1 MQTLS
6 NTLHINILH
15 IHYSLLHEISF
26 LFKVC
31 SVTST
36 VKRQENVLFYW
47 HLKLKTKYA
56 GPLSYTSHFGKLR
69 HKRLIKQTLSR
80 FFFQQHVT
88 SVHIWHENE
97 KKILDI
103 AYLFISQT
111 LIRAVPDCLWNN
123 FSSLKYIEGSVE
135 MNFNK
140 NLNTVSY
147 SESQGLIQAWFYI
160 YKQILK
166 HFKGSSMLLQNIE
179 RLWFTESVPIVYV
192 GNT

>member
-56 GPLSYTSHFGKLR
+56 VPLSYTSHFGKLR
-69 HKRLIKQTLSR
+69 HKRLIMQILSR
-80 FFFQQHVT
+80 LFFSSMWPVSIFDMKM
-88 SVHIWHENE
+88 I

>member
-1 MQTLS
+1 MQYHCHTHHTMKAS
-6 NTLHINILH
+6 PQTFDNANI
-15 IHYSLLHEISF
+15 
-26 LFKVC
+26 V
-31 SVTST
+31 
-36 VKRQENVLFYW
+36 Q
-47 HLKLKTKYA
+47 A
-56 GPLSYTSHFGKLR
+56 
-69 HKRLIKQTLSR
+69 
-80 FFFQQHVT
+80 FFQQHVT
-88 SVHIWHENE
+88 SVHIWHEND